1 MGVVITSGTAT
12 SVAANTKSADQVTG
26 TYQFLPFDASVSVI
40 ARGSATG
47 LNVQLF
53 ADGTA
58 LMNDLAI
65 PYTGTAGAI
74 SEMDHEI
81 ASFPLPAGSRIE
93 FFLRNTTGGALTC
106 DFMLKAEPEE

>member
-1 MGVVITSGTAT
+1 MGVVIATGTAT
-12 SVAANTKSADQVTG
+12 SVAANTKSADQVSG
-26 TYQFLPFDASVSVI
+26 TYQFLPFDAEVTVY

-65 PYTGTAGAI
+65 PYTGTAGALSQI
-74 SEMDHEI
+74 DHEI
-81 ASFPLPAGSRIE
+81 ASFPLSAGSRIE
-93 FFLRNTTGGALTC
+93 FYLRNTTAGSLTC
-106 DFMLKAEPEE
+106 DFLISAEPM